1 MICVH
6 YVRRKAAFRGMEK
19 ADKGVYFSAI
29 KDVISVM
36 VLWKSCVE
44 AWLISFHKFV
54 HNYFFIQA

>member
-19 ADKGVYFSAI
+19 ANKGVYFSAI

-36 VLWKSCVE
+36 VL
-44 AWLISFHKFV
+44 
-54 HNYFFIQA
+54 